1 MSISSQTIA
10 GLNRLSVLHSRSLP
24 IYLQYTTPWVASGR
38 EDVTELLAQIAEDQQ
53 SVVGRIGSM
62 ILANHELV
70 DAGEFPI
77 DFTSLHDL
85 SIDYLLGLL
94 IDRQRAMI
102 VESEQCV
109 QELAANAMAQAVAQE
124 AVGSA
129 KAHLDSL
136 LELQQPADE

>member
-1 MSISSQTIA
+1 MSISSQTTA
-10 GLNRLSVLHSRSLP
+10 GLNRLSVLHNRSLAV
-24 IYLQYTTPWVASGR
+24 YLQYTTPWVASGR
-38 EDVTELLAQIAEDQQ
+38 EDISELLAQIVEDQQ
-53 SVVGRIGSM
+53 RVVDRVGSM
-62 ILANHELV
+62 ILSSHELV

-77 DFTSLHDL
+77 DYTSLHDL

-94 IDRQRAMI
+94 IDSQRNMI
-102 VESEQCV
+102 VTSEQCV

-136 LELQQPADE
+136 LELEQPASE